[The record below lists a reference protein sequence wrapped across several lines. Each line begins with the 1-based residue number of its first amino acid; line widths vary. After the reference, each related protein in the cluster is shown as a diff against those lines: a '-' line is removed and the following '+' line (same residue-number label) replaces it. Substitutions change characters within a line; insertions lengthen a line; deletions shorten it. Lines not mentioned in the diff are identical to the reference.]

1 MQTRKRA
8 PACRSRCPLSSAAR
22 MSRFV
27 PVLLFRRAFDGA
39 SLSKNNPALVL
50 RVLDYV
56 RNRVDWRAY
65 VRGAL

>member
-1 MQTRKRA
+1 
-8 PACRSRCPLSSAAR
+8 